1 MLIVLLCTII
11 LTAWCIFIMDLDLFA
26 NVLGQITV
34 GCSNTACWFFIFKKL
49 KIKLINK
56 GAWSQP
62 AQKIGILVAS

>member
-34 GCSNTACWFFIFKKL
+34 GCSNTKKC
-49 KIKLINK
+49 KMKLINK

-62 AQKIGILVAS
+62 AQKNGILVAS

>member
-34 GCSNTACWFFIFKKL
+34 GCSNTACWCLFKKL
-49 KIKLINK
+49 KMKLINK